1 MFHSSC
7 RVSLNSCAFEPIYR
21 VLLDRYPCDLWC
33 VIGRIV
39 QWVKGRGYF
48 IDPQGSSVGK
58 WWSENPPRRRRRRR
72 GKWMKNRFYVTESCR
87 HIHRGGWRQIHT
99 RWGAWTCFKVVPLPP
114 LFSPNLCHLPIIRL
128 QFLCSPIH
136 STTPKSRRLSLI
148 CNVGW
153 LRRSTASAL
162 SCVIKTPTSRNGAAE
177 SSIRRDTNVV
187 VGAFCFFSR
196 FEMSVGDTLLSWL
209 GITKTG

>member
-1 MFHSSC
+1 MNEESILCYGIMSSYPPWGMKYKYTH
-7 RVSLNSCAFEPIYR
+7 VEGPEPASR
-21 VLLDRYPCDLWC
+21 SFRCP
-33 VIGRIV
+33 
-39 QWVKGRGYF
+39 
-48 IDPQGSSVGK
+48 S
-58 WWSENPPRRRRRRR
+58 
-72 GKWMKNRFYVTESCR
+72 
-87 HIHRGGWRQIHT
+87 
-99 RWGAWTCFKVVPLPP
+99 
-114 LFSPNLCHLPIIRL
+114 LFSPIISVTFPIIRL
-128 QFLCSPIH
+128 QLLCSPIQ
-136 STTPKSRRLSLI
+136 STTPKSRRLPLI

>member
-1 MFHSSC
+1 MSPKIPGFWAHLPC
-7 RVSLNSCAFEPIYR
+7 TPRCV
-21 VLLDRYPCDLWC
+21 RYPCDLWC

-58 WWSENPPRRRRRRR
+58 WWSEILPEDDDDGEEN
-72 GKWMKNRFYVTESCR
+72 E
-87 HIHRGGWRQIHT
+87 WRIDFMLRNHVVISTVGDEVQIHT

-177 SSIRRDTNVV
+177 SSIRRDTKVV
-187 VGAFCFFSR
+187 VGAFCFFPR

>member
-1 MFHSSC
+1 MSC
-7 RVSLNSCAFEPIYR
+7 
-21 VLLDRYPCDLWC
+21 LLKFLCFWAHLPCTPRCVRYPCDLWC

-39 QWVKGRGYF
+39 QCVKGRGYF

-87 HIHRGGWRQIHT
+87 HIHRGGWSTNTHT
-99 RWGAWTCFKVVPLPP
+99 LRGLNLLQGRSVGP
-114 LFSPNLCHLPIIRL
+114 LFFLPISVTFPIIRL
-128 QFLCSPIH
+128 QLLCSPIH

-162 SCVIKTPTSRNGAAE
+162 SCVIKTPTSKNGAVE
-177 SSIRRDTNVV
+177 SSIRRDTKVV
-187 VGAFCFFSR
+187 VGAFCFFPR